1 MLFTYCVVILDSMT
15 PEKIGQYTII
25 RELGRGGMATVY
37 LAMDPR
43 FDREVAIKVL
53 PREFLH
59 DPQFRVRFEREART
73 IAALEHAA
81 IVPVYDV
88 GEDEGQPYYVMRYMT
103 GGSLSDRLKK
113 GPFSVEQAAKVMQ
126 RLASALDEAHAKG
139 IVHRDL
145 KPANILFDKG
155 GEPYISDFGI
165 AKLTQSQT
173 NVTGSAIVG
182 TPSYISPEQ
191 AQGTAVD
198 GRADIYA
205 LGTILFEM
213 LSGRTP
219 YEADTPM
226 ALVVKHITEP
236 VPHILDSNPN
246 LPVAMDDII
255 KKAMAKNR
263 DERFQTAG
271 MLSKAL
277 DAVAAGSTPDL
288 ATTLANKTHIA
299 KTRPGT
305 VKTMAG
311 EAAGSVPAK
320 KFNLALVWVPA
331 LILVVGLGLV
341 GMVFAG
347 NKLLPFTKAEPTG
360 TSTQAATVVQPS
372 ATDRPALAPTATPV
386 PATEAPTEAPTATLE
401 PTPAVLTLGGAD
413 KIALV
418 ANNEIWTMNMDG
430 SDPLRL
436 TVDRREKSD
445 LQWLPDG
452 KTILYI
458 SGKCINTVEIE
469 KGIINTI
476 TCFEAAEYL
485 DAVRVSPDGTQ
496 VALSLNREL
505 FILPFDL
512 ARLSTARIRSDLVKE
527 DTCLVY
533 TSHAVEEVRWAADGG
548 RIAILL
554 RGVSGNKRVDLVRIL
569 DISRCMDAEPA
580 LKDEFPGRR
589 FDFSG
594 PEMPDFDWDGN
605 LLFLMNSDKRNG
617 GFGYLYTYNTETHKG
632 IPLTPLGSCC
642 YRDVRWSPDGRYVI
656 VTFQDETLGAA
667 APIQLYLIPYGIIAA
682 GGTFDPIPLPPDFF
696 RNPREKTQPA
706 FRPSP

>member
-1 MLFTYCVVILDSMT
+1 MLFIYCMVILDTMT
-15 PEKIGQYTII
+15 PENIGQYTII

-37 LAMDPR
+37 LAKDPR
-43 FDREVAIKVL
+43 FDREVALKVL

-73 IAALEHAA
+73 IAALEHSA

-88 GEDEGQPYYVMRYMT
+88 GEDQGQPYYVMRYMT

-113 GPFSVEQAAKVMQ
+113 GSFNIEQAAKVIQ
-126 RLASALDEAHAKG
+126 RLASALDEAHVKG

-145 KPANILFDKG
+145 KPANILFDQS

-191 AQGTAVD
+191 AQGMAVD

-226 ALVVKHITEP
+226 GLVVKHITEP
-236 VPHILDSNPN
+236 VPHILDFNPN
-246 LPVAMDDII
+246 LPIAIDDII
-255 KKAMAKNR
+255 KKAMAKDR
-263 DERFQTAG
+263 EERFQTAG

-277 DAVAAGSTPDL
+277 NAAAAGEKLDL
-288 ATTLANKTHIA
+288 DSTLAKKTNIA
-299 KTRPGT
+299 RTRIAT
-305 VKTMAG
+305 ARTTD
-311 EAAGSVPAK
+311 AAAPAPPK

-341 GMVFAG
+341 GLAFAG
-347 NKLLPFTKAEPTG
+347 DKLLPFAKAEPT
-360 TSTQAATVVQPS
+360 STMTQPAAAIQTS
-372 ATDRPALAPTATPV
+372 ATEMPTLEPTTTLV
-386 PATEAPTEAPTATLE
+386 PATEAPTEAPSPTLE

-418 ANNEIWTMNMDG
+418 ANNEIWTINMDG
-430 SDPLRL
+430 SDPVRL

-458 SGKCINTVEIE
+458 SGKCINTVETE
-469 KGIINTI
+469 KGIVNTI
-476 TCFEAAEYL
+476 TCFETAEYL

-505 FILPFDL
+505 FIIPFDL
-512 ARLSTARIRSDLVKE
+512 ARLSTARIRRDLVKE

-533 TSHAVEEVRWAADGG
+533 TSHAVEEVRWATDGG
-548 RIAILL
+548 RIAIIL

-569 DISRCMDAEPA
+569 DITRCNEVEPA
-580 LKDEFPGRR
+580 LKDEFPGQR

-594 PEMPDFDWDGN
+594 LEMPDFDWDGN
-605 LLFLMNSDKRNG
+605 QLFLMNSDKRNG

-667 APIQLYLIPYGIIAA
+667 APIRLYLIPYGVIAA
-682 GGTFDPIPLPPDFF
+682 GGSFDPIPLPPDFF

-706 FRPSP
+706 FRPAP

>member
-1 MLFTYCVVILDSMT
+1 MLFILCIVILDSMT

-25 RELGRGGMATVY
+25 KELGRGGMATVY
-37 LAMDPR
+37 LAKDPR
-43 FDREVAIKVL
+43 FDREVALKVL

-113 GPFSVEQAAKVMQ
+113 GSFSIEQAAKVMQ

-191 AQGTAVD
+191 GQGMPVD

-226 ALVVKHITEP
+226 GLVVKHITEP
-236 VPHILDSNPN
+236 VPHILDFNPN
-246 LPVAMDDII
+246 LPVAIDSVI
-255 KKAMAKNR
+255 KKAMAKDR
-263 DERFQTAG
+263 EERFQTAG
-271 MLSKAL
+271 MLSNVL
-277 DAVAAGSTPDL
+277 DAVVAGEALDL
-288 ATTLANKTHIA
+288 DSTLAKKTHIA
-299 KTRPGT
+299 KTRIGGA
-305 VKTMAG
+305 KIAD
-311 EAAGSVPAK
+311 EAAAPAAPK

-331 LILVVGLGLV
+331 LILIVGLGLV
-341 GMVFAG
+341 GLAFAG
-347 NKLLPFTKAEPTG
+347 DKLLPFTKAEPTG
-360 TSTQAATVVQPS
+360 TNTQPAAFAQPS
-372 ATDRPALAPTATPV
+372 ATDRPALEPTASPV
-386 PATEAPTEAPTATLE
+386 PATEAPTEAPSATLE

-413 KIALV
+413 MIALI

-430 SDPLRL
+430 SDPVQL

-469 KGIINTI
+469 KGIVNTI
-476 TCFEAAEYL
+476 TCFESAEYL

-505 FILPFDL
+505 FIIPFDL
-512 ARLSTARIRSDLVKE
+512 ERLSAARIRSDLVKE

-533 TSHAVEEVRWAADGG
+533 TSHAVEEVRWATDGG
-548 RIAILL
+548 RIAIIL

-569 DISRCMDAEPA
+569 DISHCMDADPA
-580 LKDEFPGRR
+580 LKDEFPGQR

-667 APIQLYLIPYGIIAA
+667 APIQLYLIPYGVIAA

-696 RNPREKTQPA
+696 RNPRERTQPA